1 MKNKRMRL
9 GVMAAAATVFAL
21 TLSGCGGVSENSA
34 APAANATAEIQMGGI
49 AQIAA
54 LSEMPG
60 FDPVKLANVGTGV
73 ERAAQVM
80 DTLLMRDDLTDEV
93 FPKLASSM
101 TSDDGLVWILELREG
116 VTFTDGE
123 PLDAEAVIFNLER
136 HIAPDSTSTAKALL
150 SGIATMEAT
159 GEYEVTITLSAP
171 SGSFPLALT
180 GSSPASLIGSPKAL
194 ADPAAFNANPVGAG
208 PFVFESW
215 TPDDKLVLNKNPDY
229 WDEGK
234 PYLDGIVYTVM
245 VDPQTRTDDLI
256 SGGKHMGLV
265 QGNAWNAVSGLPNL
279 VMIPVPTGGQA
290 LVPNGTTGPGSD
302 QRVREAMTMALDPMV
317 TAQVLFGGTEV
328 WDGDVSCVPF
338 APESPACAPGATNAQ
353 DIEKAQELVQ
363 EYLAEGG
370 SPDMELVYFQTLTDQ
385 ATYYQQQFNE
395 IGLNVTV
402 TAVDAAT
409 LAQRQAAGDYGV
421 FFGSTASAGFPT
433 VWTRYYSGGTNW
445 GMVTYDDLDAALL
458 RARDELT
465 LEDRNKA
472 WQDVTKIIHDKS
484 ILFWTSPYTAA
495 MAHSTKLHL
504 GTPEQPYMGS
514 TMVYLDTAWLEQ

>member
-1 MKNKRMRL
+1 MKNKRMRIGL
-9 GVMAAAATVFAL
+9 AAGAAVFAL
-21 TLSGCGGVSENSA
+21 ALSACAGTSGG
-34 APAANATAEIQMGGI
+34 APAEPSATAEIQTGGV

-60 FDPVKLANVGTGV
+60 FDPVKLANVGTGI

-93 FPKLASSM
+93 YPKLAKSI
-101 TSDDGLVWILELREG
+101 TSDDAKVWTLELREG

-123 PLDAEAVIFNLER
+123 PLNAEAVIFNLER
-136 HIAPDSTSTAKALL
+136 HIAPDSTSTAKAML
-150 SGIATMEAT
+150 SGIESMEAT
-159 GEYEVTITLSAP
+159 DEYVVTITLAEP

-180 GSSPASLIGSPKAL
+180 GSSSASLIGSPKAL

-234 PYLDGIVYTVM
+234 PYLDGVVYTVM
-245 VDPQTRTDDLI
+245 VDSQTRTDDLI
-256 SGGKHMGLV
+256 SGGKDLGLI
-265 QGNAWNAVSGLPNL
+265 QGNAWNAVKDLPSIVL
-279 VMIPVPTGGQA
+279 IPVPTGGQA
-290 LVPNGTTGPGSD
+290 LVPNATMEPGSD
-302 QRVREAMTMALDPMV
+302 ERVREAMTMALDPEV
-317 TAQVLFGGTEV
+317 TAQVLFGGTQV
-328 WDGDVSCVPF
+328 WDADVSCIPF
-338 APESPACAPGATNAQ
+338 APGSPACAEGTTNAQ
-353 DIEKAQELVQ
+353 DMEKAKELVK
-363 EYLAEGG
+363 EYLDEGG
-370 SPDMELVYFQTLTDQ
+370 SPDTELVYFQTLTDQ

-395 IGLNVTV
+395 IGLNVTL
-402 TAVDAAT
+402 TSVDAAT
-409 LAQRQAAGDYGV
+409 LAARQAAGDYGI
-421 FFGSTASAGFPT
+421 FLGSTASAGFPT

-445 GMVTYDDLDAALL
+445 GKVAYDDLDEALL

-472 WQDVTKIIHDKS
+472 WQDVAEIIHDKS

-495 MAHSTKLHL
+495 MAHSPELHL
-504 GTPEQPYMGS
+504 GTPEHPYVGS
-514 TMVYLDTAWLEQ
+514 TMVYLDSAWLEQ